1 MQIERSIIHSAEPG
15 EPCFGIPPKD
25 LNSIN
30 MTFIMNK
37 LVWFMVDSEMFLVS
51 DINEFIVNSPTV
63 GMYNSLEVNATPY
76 DPLQRGF
83 SAVRNNLSKNTS
95 NTSEHFERNCCT

>member
-1 MQIERSIIHSAEPG
+1 MQIERKIIHSSEPG
-15 EPCFGIPPKD
+15 RPCFGLPPKD

-37 LVWFMVDSEMFLVS
+37 LVWSMVDAEMFLVS
-51 DINEFIVNSPTV
+51 EVNESIVVSPTV

-76 DPLQRGF
+76 EPLQCGF
-83 SAVRNNLSKNTS
+83 SAVWNNLSKNTS
-95 NTSEHFERNCCT
+95 NTS